1 MSRALAMARQGLPY
15 VGSRREAIDLVSNL
29 WDIECRHQLGKLS
42 RAEYRQAVAA
52 LRGDSGRRCPTLTTR
67 KNNDE

>member
-1 MSRALAMARQGLPY
+1 MSTVTATAGR
-15 VGSRREAIDLVSNL
+15 GSPLREAIDLVSNL

-52 LRGDSGRRCPTLTTR
+52 LRGDSGSRCPMLTTR

>member
-1 MSRALAMARQGLPY
+1 MSRALAIAGQGLLY

-29 WDIECRHQLGKLS
+29 WDIECRHELGKLS
-42 RAEYRQAVAA
+42 RAEYRQALAA

>member
-1 MSRALAMARQGLPY
+1 MNTATATAGR
-15 VGSRREAIDLVSNL
+15 GSPLREAIDLVSNL

-52 LRGDSGRRCPTLTTR
+52 LRGDSGRGCPTPTTR

>member
-1 MSRALAMARQGLPY
+1 MNTATVTAGRASPL
-15 VGSRREAIDLVSNL
+15 REAIDLVSNL

-52 LRGDSGRRCPTLTTR
+52 LRGDSGSGCPTLTTR